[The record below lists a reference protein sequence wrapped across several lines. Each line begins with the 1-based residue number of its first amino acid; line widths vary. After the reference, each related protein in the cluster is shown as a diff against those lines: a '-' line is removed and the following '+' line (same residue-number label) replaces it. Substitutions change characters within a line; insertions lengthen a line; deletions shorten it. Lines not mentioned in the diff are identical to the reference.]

1 MSKDPQLKIALVSA
15 ADPRDRRTWSGS
27 TFFMGAA
34 LERQVGRVDYIGPIA
49 IPGQMFKLKLARMT
63 HRISGK
69 RTYPFRTLSAARY
82 FAKHISRK
90 LGEQSYDLIFAPAAS
105 VEIAYLETEIPI
117 VYVSDATFALMQEVY
132 PIFSSMPQKAVDAE
146 NFFERAALNKA
157 DLILFPSRWAAGSA
171 VDHYAIDRDK
181 ISVIPF
187 GANLDREP
195 QRQTVVGKTVD
206 GEIKILFLAKEWVR
220 KGGGIALDTL
230 RHLEQ
235 MGVAAELT
243 VCGVTP
249 PATETHPHMRVVPYL
264 NKNIPGERKQFERIL
279 AEAHLLLLPT
289 RTECYGVV
297 FCEANAYGLPVFA
310 TRVGGIPAIVED
322 GLNGYLLPLEAGGED
337 FAERIATV
345 GLNPET
351 YQSLNRG
358 ARERY
363 EQVLNWDAWAQSV
376 RTAIRDNLGI

>member
-1 MSKDPQLKIALVSA
+1 MDPHLKIALVSA

-27 TFFMGAA
+27 TFFMGTA
-34 LERQVGRVDYIGPIA
+34 LESHVGRVDYIGPIA
-49 IPGQMFKLKLARMT
+49 IPGQGLKLRLARLT

-69 RTYPFRTLSAARY
+69 RTYPFRTLSAARH
-82 FAKHISRK
+82 FAKFISRR
-90 LGEQSYDLIFAPAAS
+90 LAGQSYDLIFAPAAS
-105 VEIAYLETEIPI
+105 VEIAYLDTKTPI

-132 PIFSSMPQKAVDAE
+132 PIFSSMPPAAVDAE
-146 NFFERAALNKA
+146 NFFERTALDKA
-157 DLILFPSRWAAGSA
+157 RLILFPSRWAARSA
-171 VDHYAIDRDK
+171 VEHYGIDRDK
-181 ISVIPF
+181 ISIIPF

-195 QRQTVVGKTVD
+195 ERQAVVGKTVD

-230 RHLEQ
+230 RHLEK

-249 PATETHPHMRVVPYL
+249 PATETHPRMRVVPYL
-264 NKNIPGERKQFERIL
+264 NKNIPDDRKQFERIL
-279 AEAHLLLLPT
+279 AESHLLLLPT

-337 FAERIATV
+337 FARSIAAV
-345 GLNPET
+345 GLNTET
-351 YQSLNRG
+351 YQSLNQG
-358 ARERY
+358 ARKRY
-363 EQVLNWDAWAQSV
+363 EQILNWDSWAQSV
-376 RTAIRDNLGI
+376 RKAIRDNFGI